1 MEQVPE
7 HFKSGFVAIV
17 GRPNVGKSTLMNGV
31 LGVRLSIATSRPQT
45 TRNRILG
52 VHTVPDRGQVVFVD
66 TPGIHAAH
74 SLLNKA
80 MVGAAYEA
88 AQSTDLVAFVV
99 EAESI
104 VHENRPPI
112 WGGDAEILDR
122 IGDVPTV
129 LVINK
134 IDTLK
139 VREQLLPAIQ
149 RISELHNFA
158 DIVPVS
164 ALKRSNTDRL
174 VDVLIDNLT
183 EGPLLYPEDM
193 ITDRA
198 ERFVVAEI
206 LREHVLRRTRDEV
219 PYGVAV
225 TLDEFVDGPDQKL
238 HIKAVI
244 HVERESQK
252 GIIIGKGGRMLKSI
266 GTEARVAM
274 ERFFDKSVDLRTLV
288 RVEADWS
295 LTERG
300 LHRFGYGRE
309 EI

>member
-1 MEQVPE
+1 MEQVSE
-7 HFKSGFVAIV
+7 SFKSGLVAIV
-17 GRPNVGKSTLMNGV
+17 GRPNVGKSTLMNGI

-52 VHTVPDRGQVVFVD
+52 VHTVADRGQIVFVD

-88 AQSTDLVAFVV
+88 ANSTDVVAMVV
-99 EAESI
+99 EANS
-104 VHENRPPI
+104 VVKGKGPAI
-112 WGGDAEILDR
+112 WGADADILNR
-122 IGDVPTV
+122 LGETPEV

-134 IDTLK
+134 ID
-139 VREQLLPAIQ
+139 QLRRKEDILPAIE
-149 RISELHNFA
+149 RISSEYNFQS
-158 DIVPVS
+158 IVPVS
-164 ALKRSNTDRL
+164 ALKQSNVDRL
-174 VDVLIDNLT
+174 VDVLLEKLNP
-183 EGPLLYPEDM
+183 GPMLYPEDM

-206 LREHVLRRTRDEV
+206 LREQVLRQTRDEV

-225 TLDEFVDGPDQKL
+225 TLDEFVDSPEGKL

-244 HVERESQK
+244 HVERDSQK
-252 GIIIGKGGRMLKSI
+252 GIIIGKGGRMLKVI
-266 GTEARVAM
+266 GTEARIAM
-274 ERFFDKSVDLRTLV
+274 ERFFDKPVDLRTLV
-288 RVEADWS
+288 RVESDWS